1 MSSAESILVTVDR
14 EIPPETVTQ
23 GFLQARRHQLFVLL
37 PQ

>member
-23 GFLQARRHQLFVLL
+23 GFLQVRM
-37 PQ
+37 